1 MPAGFKG
8 RALTVFNNIAAAHP
22 DADANTLWT
31 LLKTQLFNHA
41 HVERQREALVPSR
54 ACREIF
60 MLIVRRG

>member
-41 HVERQREALVPSR
+41 HVEPHREAFENCTWQQRKESI
-54 ACREIF
+54 E
-60 MLIVRRG
+60 